1 MQRSKSFLVKN
12 LGYVQK
18 GTCWT
23 SVANHTFANLL
34 QMLFEVSRVISLD
47 ICKNKFF
54 IFLLSLIFILNLEAQ
69 ESSVFDIARS
79 GSLLEIKEL
88 VKHDSNIINVISE
101 KGYSAL
107 TLACYYSNN
116 EVASYLIKHVKDINS
131 KSSYGTPLMAATV
144 KKNIYLVKKDIRS
157 FCYLY

>member
-1 MQRSKSFLVKN
+1 MVFRLHKN
-12 LGYVQK
+12 
-18 GTCWT
+18 
-23 SVANHTFANLL
+23 N
-34 QMLFEVSRVISLD
+34 
-47 ICKNKFF
+47 FF

-88 VKHDSNIINVISE
+88 VKQDSNIINVISE

-144 KKNIYLVKKDIRS
+144 KKNIYLVQRS
-157 FCYLY
+157 HCPKIKT